1 LKIKIVTCFFVVV
14 VVYVVVNVRSISKE
28 SPIAREEDTETEKV
42 PFGAFLGTYPNSPPC
57 PLSLVGRK
65 VLPPEFQ
72 GTNLIREV
80 RKCKTKKN
88 RQARQNNNSLA
99 IKQGQGFLVPPQG
112 L

>member
-1 LKIKIVTCFFVVV
+1 
-14 VVYVVVNVRSISKE
+14 
-28 SPIAREEDTETEKV
+28 
-42 PFGAFLGTYPNSPPC
+42 
-57 PLSLVGRK
+57 LSLVGRK